1 MLLDGGRLLRLPELH
16 HEVDTGVYQCN
27 ASSPQ
32 GYVFANAY
40 VHVRGMIVYLKGTA
54 SSAHAPR
61 FLMPADRVMKAIL
74 RTTVYLNCEVDAAP
88 EAVVRW
94 VDADDRPLQIIEG
107 KSKVSL
113 LENGSEREGQRKGDV
128 EA

>member
-1 MLLDGGRLLRLPELH
+1 
-16 HEVDTGVYQCN
+16 
-27 ASSPQ
+27 
-32 GYVFANAY
+32 
-40 VHVRGMIVYLKGTA
+40 
-54 SSAHAPR
+54 
-61 FLMPADRVMKAIL
+61 MPADRVMKAIL